1 MKVSPI
7 SWQNHS
13 TCPRLDMSGLAWKFN
28 NFSLRLFVKMQNI
41 KSLRFLP
48 VLPIVAVEAW
58 QNQLGIRPFLFRIK
72 LQFFQHFYVFC
83 WGKSVTF
90 ESSNK
95 NAKFSIFEPGR
106 NGKVEET
113 WIQSVNI
120 YQVIP
125 AENSDQIKNNII
137 IVTRTRTT
145 FFRQPTRLFILF
157 RCSFSPFPSLPAR
170 IPTLDK
176 SCIADILDF
185 YKY

>member
-1 MKVSPI
+1 MQLHWLKSHFKLNLCLLNEKLDTNLMHIKSMKVSPI

-28 NFSLRLFVKMQNI
+28 NFPLHHFLKMQNI

-48 VLPIVAVEAW
+48 VLPIATVEAW

-72 LQFFQHFYVFC
+72 LQIFQLFYGFFY
-83 WGKSVTF
+83 WGKSITF

-125 AENSDQIKNNII
+125 AENIRSDQK
-137 IVTRTRTT
+137 
-145 FFRQPTRLFILF
+145 QYHH
-157 RCSFSPFPSLPAR
+157 CH
-170 IPTLDK
+170 
-176 SCIADILDF
+176 
-185 YKY
+185 